1 MRLSR
6 LRGPLNVGEMFES
19 AAQRHPSRPI
29 VTDRPPDIDPE
40 ASTTSSYAGWAQ
52 RVVDASAWLHAAGVG
67 PGDRVAILKA
77 NHADILVLAC
87 AAGRIGAIPALLAW
101 THSPQS
107 TATLLE
113 RLDRPVLVTDR
124 ARLSS
129 CGLDAERLRRL
140 TSRTIVIDADASLDG
155 VLALDDLR
163 GGSAPA
169 PAYRGADEAMVIA
182 HTSGTTGIPKLVQHS
197 ANTIR
202 SLSRVET
209 EPWPV
214 LGISSDDCAVV
225 CNPYSHARFATM
237 LTAVTTIC
245 PKLVFLSQPAVDDA
259 RPLIAEHRPTIVEAP
274 PNAFL
279 YWESMA
285 GEAPSPFEH
294 VRMYAN
300 TFDAIHVR
308 TVRAFLEAS
317 QRRFPV
323 WVQGWGQSESGPVT
337 VAIHTR
343 RSVRRARRRPVTQ
356 NVGFPLPF
364 MTKVRIV
371 DPVTSKTLPRGEP
384 GLVEV
389 RQRGRFLGYVGEDD
403 RFQRK
408 QREGWWNM
416 GDVAIKTR
424 VGSLRLVDREVDRLD
439 GGSGIELEDVLLDRL
454 PELTEVVVLA
464 VKGSQPVPVVATAD
478 DAPLS
483 PARWA
488 AAATG
493 MPPLAD
499 PVQLP
504 WDDIP
509 RTATWKVQRP
519 LLRELVRP
527 GAQPVGSSRWT

>member
-1 MRLSR
+1 MRLTR
-6 LRGPLNVGEMFES
+6 LRGPVNLGEMFEL
-19 AAQRHPSRPI
+19 AAQRHPDRPI
-29 VTDRPPDIDPE
+29 VTDRPPDIDPT
-40 ASTTSSYAGWAQ
+40 ASTASSYAGWAQ
-52 RVVDASAWLHAAGVG
+52 RVVDTAAWLHAAGVV
-67 PGDRVAILKA
+67 PGDRVAMLKA
-77 NHADILVLAC
+77 NHADMLVLAC
-87 AAGRIGAIPALLAW
+87 ATARLGAIPALLAW
-101 THSPQS
+101 SHSPES
-107 TATLLE
+107 AATLLE

-140 TSRTIVIDADASLDG
+140 TRRTIVVDAGASSEG
-155 VLALDDLR
+155 VLALDDVR
-163 GGSAPA
+163 GGSAPP
-169 PAYRGADEAMVIA
+169 PAYRGSDEAMVIA

-202 SLSRVET
+202 LLSRVET

-225 CNPYSHARFATM
+225 CNPYSHARFTTM

-245 PKLVFLSQPAVDDA
+245 PKLVFLSEPAIDAA

-285 GEAPSPFEH
+285 AEAPSPFAH

-317 QRRFPV
+317 RRRFPV
-323 WVQGWGQSESGPVT
+323 WVQGWGQSEAGPVT
-337 VAIHTR
+337 VAIYTR
-343 RSVRRARRRPVTQ
+343 RSVRRSRRRPVTQ

-371 DPVTSKTLPRGEP
+371 DPATFEPQARGKP

-389 RQRGRFLGYVGEDD
+389 RQRGRFLGYVGEDERLD
-403 RFQRK
+403 RKERD
-408 QREGWWNM
+408 GWWNM

-424 VGSLRLVDREVDRLD
+424 AGSLRLVDREVDRLE
-439 GGSGIELEDVLLDRL
+439 GASGIELEDVLLDRL
-454 PELTEVVVLA
+454 PELAEVVMLA
-464 VKGSQPVPVVATAD
+464 VKGGKPIPVVATAD
-478 DAPLS
+478 EAPLS
-483 PARWA
+483 PARWSG
-488 AAATG
+488 ATAG

-504 WDDIP
+504 WKDIP
-509 RTATWKVQRP
+509 RTATWKVRRP

-527 GAQPVGSSRWT
+527 GAQAVGSSHWT